1 MFIPAGATVIGNVW
15 AILHDASLFPSPEAF
30 EPAHFI
36 STDNG
41 GSYPIDACIKGE
53 PPFPEAAF
61 GFGRRICL
69 GRLLAKKSVWLAASS
84 VLSMF
89 DISPAKDENGEDV
102 PIVQTWSSGIV
113 GYPGPF
119 ECVIKP
125 RSEKMRE
132 LVLATAATGSA
143 RGMSPD

>member
-15 AILHDASLFPSPEAF
+15 AILHDPSLFPNPEAF

-41 GSYPIDACIKGE
+41 GTYPIGACIKGE

-89 DISPAKDENGEDV
+89 DISPAKDENGVDV
-102 PIVQTWSSGIV
+102 PVEDSWLSGIV
-113 GYPGPF
+113 GFPAPYK
-119 ECVIKP
+119 CSIKP
-125 RSEKMRE
+125 RSRKTLET
-132 LVLATAATGSA
+132 VLGTNVEG
-143 RGMSPD
+143 GDD